1 MAICEELN
9 QHKLYLISERR
20 KGRICSNIQLTT
32 EMVSM
37 PKHSK
42 QTTGHLLELVA
53 NTKVEKCPFV
63 GKPSGLQTVGR
74 NLFEILQSMK
84 LMNIWDIGMP

>member
-9 QHKLYLISERR
+9 QHKLYLISEQR
-20 KGRICSNIQLTT
+20 KGRMRSSIQLTT

-37 PKHSK
+37 PEHSK
-42 QTTGHLLELVA
+42 QTTGHRSELDA

-63 GKPSGLQTVGR
+63 GKPSG
-74 NLFEILQSMK
+74 
-84 LMNIWDIGMP
+84 